1 MCYIFLKLGMNE
13 EVSMAKKLIGLVGA
27 GIVLFLILSGGFALA
42 NKSAVSIEAPP
53 SVPKGSEITLRVTVT
68 HNGNNFLHYT
78 KWVQITINGKEV
90 ARWDYT
96 SGNRPE
102 AATFTKEIK
111 YVVNE
116 EAEIRAEAHCNIHG
130 SAGPAIVKVLVKN

>member
-1 MCYIFLKLGMNE
+1 MN
-13 EVSMAKKLIGLVGA
+13 KKAIVLVGI
-27 GIVLFLILSGGFALA
+27 GVVVFLLLNGGVTLA
-42 NKSAVSIEAPP
+42 NKSAVSIDAPQ
-53 SVPKGSEITLRVTVT
+53 SVAKGSEITLRVTVT

-102 AATFTKEIK
+102 GATFIKEIK

-116 EAEIRAEAHCNIHG
+116 EIEVRAEAYCNLHG
-130 SAGPAIVKVLVKN
+130 SAGPAIIKVLVKE

>member
-1 MCYIFLKLGMNE
+1 MNRKVISAVGIGM
-13 EVSMAKKLIGLVGA
+13 
-27 GIVLFLILSGGFALA
+27 VLFLLLSGGVSLA
-42 NKSAVSIEAPP
+42 NKSAVSIEAPQ
-53 SVPKGSEITLRVTVT
+53 SVAKGSEITIRVIVT

-102 AATFTKEIK
+102 GANFIKEIK

-116 EAEIRAEAHCNIHG
+116 EIEVRAEAYCNLHG
-130 SAGPAIVKVLVKN
+130 SAGPAIVKVLVKE

>member
-1 MCYIFLKLGMNE
+1 M
-13 EVSMAKKLIGLVGA
+13 SKKTIGLILFG
-27 GIVLFLILSGGFALA
+27 VLVFMILYWGSAFA
-42 NKSAVSIEAPP
+42 NKSAVSIEVPQ
-53 SVPKGSEITLRVTVT
+53 SVAKGSEITIRVTVT

-78 KWVQITINGKEV
+78 KWLQIIINGKEV

-102 AATFTKEIK
+102 GATFTKEIK

-116 EAEIRAEAHCNIHG
+116 ETEIRAEAYCNRHG
-130 SAGPAIVKVLVKN
+130 SAGPAIVKILLKD

>member
-1 MCYIFLKLGMNE
+1 
-13 EVSMAKKLIGLVGA
+13 MAKKLIGLVGA

-68 HNGNNFLHYT
+68 HKGNNFLHYT

-116 EAEIRAEAHCNIHG
+116 FGCPPSTPTSLSFLSGNRA
-130 SAGPAIVKVLVKN
+130 